1 MEYVEILFNSIEKII
16 AVRPCEKDNVNAVR
30 WGTIRKGKWAVL
42 PKSCR
47 GFSQPLYEL
56 MDWNGDCKYRF
67 RGQYSKSADGQIFLF
82 NLEEPEIIQR
92 ETIENPLIDEILE
105 TNEQAGKEDTVVVE
119 KEKKVRP
126 KESRTLYPE
135 TWAGHFGCAAGDIV
149 LLERV
154 TYYGEWDVLRP
165 AKAVE
170 GMDIISEDLLNRLNE
185 QAQGMIDRMRCAV

>member
-1 MEYVEILFNSIEKII
+1 
-16 AVRPCEKDNVNAVR
+16 
-30 WGTIRKGKWAVL
+30 
-42 PKSCR
+42 
-47 GFSQPLYEL
+47 

-105 TNEQAGKEDTVVVE
+105 TNEQAEKEDTVVVE

-135 TWAGHFGCAAGDIV
+135 TSAGHFGCAAGDIV

-165 AKAVE
+165 AKAVA

>member
-1 MEYVEILFNSIEKII
+1 M
-16 AVRPCEKDNVNAVR
+16 
-30 WGTIRKGKWAVL
+30 
-42 PKSCR
+42 
-47 GFSQPLYEL
+47 
-56 MDWNGDCKYRF
+56 
-67 RGQYSKSADGQIFLF
+67 
-82 NLEEPEIIQR
+82 
-92 ETIENPLIDEILE
+92 E
-105 TNEQAGKEDTVVVE
+105 TNEQTGKEDTVVVE